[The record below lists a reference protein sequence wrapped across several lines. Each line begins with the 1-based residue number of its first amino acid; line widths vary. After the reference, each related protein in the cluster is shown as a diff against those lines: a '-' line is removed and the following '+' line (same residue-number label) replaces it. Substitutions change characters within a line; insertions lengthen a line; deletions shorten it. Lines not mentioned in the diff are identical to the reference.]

1 MYSSST
7 ILNNTTTLYNSI
19 KTFLNKIRSEIN
31 LNHFNKKIE
40 KLKKLKI
47 LILGETIID
56 KYVFCEALGKSG
68 KEPHLVLR
76 DLNEETYV
84 GGVVAIAK
92 NISEFCK
99 KITIISALG
108 KKKEYENYIKKNLSN
123 NIRTNF
129 LYRSN
134 TPTIVKKR
142 YIEYIRI

>member
-7 ILNNTTTLYNSI
+7 ILNNTTTLYNSNQ

-108 KKKEYENYIKKNLSN
+108 KKKRNMKI
-123 NIRTNF
+123 T
-129 LYRSN
+129 
-134 TPTIVKKR
+134 
-142 YIEYIRI
+142 